1 MTDSVPLDDRFSSV
15 NGRIIAAIIDNTLL
29 GLLLV
34 INLTLI
40 SEISGGTGL
49 VATSFISVLGIP
61 AALTALFG
69 WTPGK
74 RIMGLRVTTADAQT
88 TPPGWIPGVLRT
100 IPIMF
105 QWIPVFGLL
114 VAALNA
120 YLVNSDPER
129 RSIFDRIAQT
139 RVVKADHL

>member
-1 MTDSVPLDDRFSSV
+1 MADSVPLDDRFSSV

-34 INLTLI
+34 INLALI

-61 AALTALFG
+61 AALTALYG
-69 WTPGK
+69 WTPDK

-139 RVVKADHL
+139 RVVKADRL